1 MTALIVRQHK
11 VKILIMRGAGDMK
24 ANMEA
29 DTVLRKKTVFQSI
42 TNELKKNKYLYIL
55 TIPVAAF
62 YLVFLYGPM
71 FGLMIAFKD
80 YNIAKGFFASDWV
93 GLKYFKEYFGSIYF
107 LRTLSNTFIIS
118 LMDIIFGF
126 PFPIIFALMLNEI
139 RGKMFKKTVQIASY
153 LPHFI
158 SMVVICGM
166 ITDFFG
172 TDGLVTNFLSKI
184 TGENMNYI
192 GSAKYFRSIF
202 VGTNIWQTFGWGSII
217 YIAALAG
224 VDTQLYEAAS
234 VDGAGRWRQL
244 WNVTLPGIFPTIM
257 IMLILKLGRVLSVGY
272 EKIILLYSPQT
283 YEVADVISS
292 YTYRSGISGARYS
305 YSTAVGLFQS
315 VVNIVILFLANYM
328 SAKYTETALF

>member
-1 MTALIVRQHK
+1 MDANIKTRTVSHK
-11 VKILIMRGAGDMK
+11 NTL
-24 ANMEA
+24 
-29 DTVLRKKTVFQSI
+29 FQSI
-42 TNELKKNKYLYIL
+42 TTELKKNKDLYML
-55 TIPVAAF
+55 LIPVLAF
-62 YLVFLYGPM
+62 YLIFLYGPM
-71 FGLMIAFKD
+71 FGVIIAFKD
-80 YNIAKGFFASDWV
+80 YNIGQGFLASKWV
-93 GLKYFKEYFGSIYF
+93 GFKYFKEYFGSIYF

-126 PFPIIFALMLNEI
+126 PFPIIFALMLNELK
-139 RGKMFKKTVQIASY
+139 GKWFKKTVQTASY

-172 TDGLVTNFLSKI
+172 MDGLITNIISKI

-192 GSAKYFRSIF
+192 GASKYFRSIF

-224 VDTQLYEAAS
+224 VDTELYEAATI
-234 VDGAGRWRQL
+234 DGAGRWKQL
-244 WNVTLPGIFPTIM
+244 WNVTIPGIVPTIM
-257 IMLILKLGRVLSVGY
+257 IMLILKIGRVLSVGY
-272 EKIILLYSPQT
+272 EKVILLYSPQT

-315 VVNIVILFLANYM
+315 VVNIIVLFIGNFL
-328 SAKYTETALF
+328 SAKYTETSLF

>member
-1 MTALIVRQHK
+1 MDAN
-11 VKILIMRGAGDMK
+11 MK
-24 ANMEA
+24 AGS
-29 DTVLRKKTVFQSI
+29 VSRKKNALFKSI
-42 TNELKKNKYLYIL
+42 TTELKKNKYLYIL
-55 TIPVAAF
+55 LIPVLA
-62 YLVFLYGPM
+62 YYIIFLYGPM
-71 FGLMIAFKD
+71 FGLVIAFKD
-80 YNIAKGFFASDWV
+80 YNIGQGFMASKWV

-126 PFPIIFALMLNEI
+126 PFPIIFALMLNELT
-139 RGKMFKKTVQIASY
+139 GKWFKKTVQVASY

-172 TDGLVTNFLSKI
+172 TDGLITNVISKI
-184 TGENMNYI
+184 TGENINYI
-192 GSAKYFRSIF
+192 GNAKYFRSIF
-202 VGTNIWQTFGWGSII
+202 VGTNIWQSFGWGSII

-224 VDTQLYEAAS
+224 VDTELYEAATI
-234 VDGAGRWRQL
+234 DGAGRWKQL
-244 WNVTLPGIFPTIM
+244 LHVTIPGILPTIM
-257 IMLILKLGRVLSVGY
+257 IMLILKLGHVLSVGY

-315 VVNIVILFLANYM
+315 VVNITILFIVNFL
-328 SAKYTETALF
+328 SSKYTETALF

>member
-1 MTALIVRQHK
+1 MVTSIK
-11 VKILIMRGAGDMK
+11 TKSVKQ
-24 ANMEA
+24 
-29 DTVLRKKTVFQSI
+29 KKTLFKSI
-42 TNELKKNKYLYIL
+42 ADELKSNKELYIL
-55 TIPVAAF
+55 AIPVLAF
-62 YLVFLYGPM
+62 YLIFLYGPM
-71 FGLMIAFKD
+71 FGIMIAFKD
-80 YNIAKGFFASDWV
+80 YNIGQGFFASKWV

-139 RGKMFKKTVQIASY
+139 KGQWFKKTVQTASY

-158 SMVVICGM
+158 STVVICGM
-166 ITDFFG
+166 IMDFFG
-172 TDGLVTNFLSKI
+172 TDGLITNILCKF

-202 VGTNIWQTFGWGSII
+202 VGTNVWQSFGWGSII

-224 VDTQLYEAAS
+224 VDAELYEAATI
-234 VDGAGRWRQL
+234 DGAGRWKQL
-244 WNVTLPGIFPTIM
+244 WNVTIPGILPTIM
-257 IMLILKLGRVLSVGY
+257 VMLTLKLGNVLSVGY
-272 EKIILLYSPQT
+272 EKVILLYSPQT

-292 YTYRSGISGARYS
+292 YTFRSGISGARYS

-315 VVNIVILFLANYM
+315 VVNITILFIANHL
-328 SAKYTETALF
+328 SAKFTDTALL